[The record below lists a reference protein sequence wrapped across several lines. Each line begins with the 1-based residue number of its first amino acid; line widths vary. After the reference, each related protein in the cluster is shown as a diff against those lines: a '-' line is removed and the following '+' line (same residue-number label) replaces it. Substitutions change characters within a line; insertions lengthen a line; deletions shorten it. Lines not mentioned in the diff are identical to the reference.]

1 MESIISAL
9 IGGAVA
15 VITCLINNNV
25 QRTKEQHAIEMQL
38 QAVNANY
45 DKQTSIIKEQIC
57 TLTEH
62 VNQHNNLIDRM
73 YKVEEL
79 TTKLSDMDML
89 LSERISH
96 MEQMK

>member
-25 QRTKEQHAIEMQL
+25 QQQKERHAIEMKI
-38 QAVNANY
+38 AEVNANY
-45 DKQTSIIKEQIC
+45 DKQTAIIKQQIE

-62 VNQHNNLIDRM
+62 VNAHNDIVKRM
-73 YKVEEL
+73 YNVESL
-79 TTKLSDMDML
+79 TVRLKDMIDDL
-89 LSERISH
+89 REDDR
-96 MEQMK
+96 K

>member
-25 QRTKEQHAIEMQL
+25 QRTKEQHNIEMQI
-38 QAVNANY
+38 ASINANY
-45 DKQTSIIKEQIC
+45 DKQTAIIKQQIE
-57 TLTEH
+57 TLTAH

-73 YKVEEL
+73 YNVESLTVRLQDMVNEL
-79 TTKLSDMDML
+79 REDDK
-89 LSERISH
+89 
-96 MEQMK
+96 K